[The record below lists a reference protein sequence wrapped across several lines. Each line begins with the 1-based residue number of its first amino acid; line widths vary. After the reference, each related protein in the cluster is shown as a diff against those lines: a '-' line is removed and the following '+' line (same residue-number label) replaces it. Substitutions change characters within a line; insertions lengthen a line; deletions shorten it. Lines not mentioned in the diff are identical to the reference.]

1 MASNPIAQDSTKD
14 VTDAAYKPR
23 TGTLGTGSKYN
34 AGKYGVGTSKYGV
47 GVHQFPSDL
56 FSNKG
61 QYGGNWVTFYINV
74 SSGSKLIKDKL
85 VTTTNADFASMR
97 GNFNPN
103 GSGAST
109 KDLVIGMTVGS
120 AAIGGIAGQKGIV
133 GGALGAFG
141 GALVTS
147 VSAGGANKPYIPKT
161 TSDIP
166 QLPVQKRI
174 TDTIALTI
182 PNNFSARYSVEYEG
196 ASAAVMAGMAI
207 AGGASA
213 DVVSALA
220 SGSTAALSKLVEAG
234 GVGAAAATAA
244 VLATPGI
251 GDFASKA
258 SGLAAN
264 PKKEQI
270 FKGVEFRTFSFEY
283 TFAPRNE
290 NESKEIADIIR
301 LFKLHMHPEFKDSHG
316 FLFIYPSEFDIYY
329 YHGETEN
336 MNLPRHTSCV
346 LTDCNVNY
354 TPNNQFSTFAS
365 ANGTPGGAATQ
376 IQLSLTF
383 KELAILT
390 KDQILDG
397 F

>member
-1 MASNPIAQDSTKD
+1 M
-14 VTDAAYKPR
+14 TDAWSNTVANQNTPGSTLDPSDSAYKPR

-34 AGKYGVGTSKYGV
+34 AGKYDV

-56 FSNKG
+56 FSNRG

-85 VTTTNADFASMR
+85 VTTTTNDTPSMR
-97 GNFNPN
+97 NNVNASGTTVITKNQMIGAVAASGVVAGALTGDAGNAVK
-103 GSGAST
+103 GG
-109 KDLVIGMTVGS
+109 VIGAVAG
-120 AAIGGIAGQKGIV
+120 AAVAISGMNQMR
-133 GGALGAFG
+133 
-141 GALVTS
+141 
-147 VSAGGANKPYIPKT
+147 
-161 TSDIP
+161 
-166 QLPVQKRI
+166 RI
-174 TDTIALTI
+174 TDTIALTV
-182 PNNFSARYSVEYEG
+182 PNNFSARYNVSYIDEG
-196 ASAAVMAGMAI
+196 TAQQANLVGV
-207 AGGASA
+207 GAE
-213 DVVSALA
+213 VVSALKSKSI
-220 SGSTAALSKLVEAG
+220 SGLTK
-234 GVGAAAATAA
+234 AATAA
-244 VLATPGI
+244 VDAIATPLALSTGAAG
-251 GDFASKA
+251 GDFMSKA
-258 SGLAAN
+258 AGLAAN

-270 FKGVEFRTFSFEY
+270 FKGVDFRTFSFEY

-290 NESKEIADIIR
+290 KESKEIADIIR

>member
-1 MASNPIAQDSTKD
+1 M
-14 VTDAAYKPR
+14 TDAWSNTVANQNTPGSTADPSDASYKPR
-23 TGTLGTGSKYN
+23 TGTLGAGSKYN
-34 AGKYGVGTSKYGV
+34 AGKYGDGTSKYGV

-74 SSGSKLIKDKL
+74 SSGSKLIKNNL
-85 VTTTNADFASMR
+85 VATTENDTPSMR
-97 GNFNPN
+97 NNVN
-103 GSGAST
+103 ASGTTVIT
-109 KDLVIGMTVGS
+109 KAEMIGTVAS
-120 AAIGGIAGQKGIV
+120 AALLASAATGDLKTMAKV
-133 GGALGAFG
+133 GVTAAVGAA
-141 GALVTS
+141 S
-147 VSAGGANKPYIPKT
+147 VAMSGMN
-161 TSDIP
+161 
-166 QLPVQKRI
+166 QMRRI
-174 TDTIALTI
+174 TDTIALTV
-182 PNNFSARYSVEYEG
+182 PNNFSARYNVSYSDEG
-196 ASAAVMAGMAI
+196 TAQQANLLG
-207 AGGASA
+207 
-213 DVVSALA
+213 VSAEIKSALDSKSI
-220 SGSTAALSKLVEAG
+220 SGLTK
-234 GVGAAAATAA
+234 AATAA
-244 VLATPGI
+244 VDAIATPLALATGAAG
-251 GDFASKA
+251 GDFMSKA
-258 SGLAAN
+258 AGLAAN

-270 FKGVEFRTFSFEY
+270 FKGVDFRTFSFEY

-290 NESKEIADIIR
+290 KESKEIADIIR

-354 TPNNQFSTFAS
+354 TPNNQFTTFAS

>member
-1 MASNPIAQDSTKD
+1 M
-14 VTDAAYKPR
+14 TDAWSNTVANQNTPGSTLDPSDSAYKPR

-34 AGKYGVGTSKYGV
+34 AGKYDV

-74 SSGSKLIKDKL
+74 SSGSKLIKNNL
-85 VTTTNADFASMR
+85 VATTENDTPSMR
-97 GNFNPN
+97 NNVDASGTRVVTENELI
-103 GSGAST
+103 GVVAASGA
-109 KDLVIGMTVGS
+109 VV
-120 AAIGGIAGQKGIV
+120 
-133 GGALGAFG
+133 GALTGSIGNAAK
-141 GALVTS
+141 GALLGAAAGAAVA
-147 VSAGGANKPYIPKT
+147 VSGMN
-161 TSDIP
+161 
-166 QLPVQKRI
+166 QMRRI
-174 TDTIALTI
+174 TDTIALTV
-182 PNNFSARYSVEYEG
+182 PNNFSARYNVSYSDEG
-196 ASAAVMAGMAI
+196 TAQQANLVGV
-207 AGGASA
+207 GAE
-213 DVVSALA
+213 VVSALKSKSI
-220 SGSTAALSKLVEAG
+220 SGLTK
-234 GVGAAAATAA
+234 AATAA
-244 VLATPGI
+244 VDAIATPLALSTGAAG
-251 GDFASKA
+251 GDFMSKA
-258 SGLAAN
+258 AGLAAN

-270 FKGVEFRTFSFEY
+270 FKGVDFRTFSFEY

-290 NESKEIADIIR
+290 KESKEIADIIR

-354 TPNNQFSTFAS
+354 TPNNQFTTFAS
-365 ANGTPGGAATQ
+365 TSGTPGGAATQ

>member
-1 MASNPIAQDSTKD
+1 M
-14 VTDAAYKPR
+14 TDAWSNTVANQNTPGSTLDPSDSAYKPR

-34 AGKYGVGTSKYGV
+34 AGKYGV

-74 SSGSKLIKDKL
+74 SSGSKLIKNNL
-85 VTTTNADFASMR
+85 VATTENDTPSMR
-97 GNFNPN
+97 NNVDASGTRVVTENELI
-103 GSGAST
+103 GVVAASGA
-109 KDLVIGMTVGS
+109 VV
-120 AAIGGIAGQKGIV
+120 
-133 GGALGAFG
+133 GALTGSIGNAAK
-141 GALVTS
+141 GALLGAAAGAAVA
-147 VSAGGANKPYIPKT
+147 VSGMN
-161 TSDIP
+161 
-166 QLPVQKRI
+166 QMRRI
-174 TDTIALTI
+174 TDTIALTV
-182 PNNFSARYSVEYEG
+182 PNNFSARYNVSYSDEG
-196 ASAAVMAGMAI
+196 TAQQANLLG
-207 AGGASA
+207 
-213 DVVSALA
+213 VSAEIKSALDSKSI
-220 SGSTAALSKLVEAG
+220 SGLTKVATAALDAMGTPLALATGAAG
-234 GVGAAAATAA
+234 G
-244 VLATPGI
+244 
-251 GDFASKA
+251 DFMSKA
-258 SGLAAN
+258 AGLAAN

-270 FKGVEFRTFSFEY
+270 FKGVDFRTFSFEY

-290 NESKEIADIIR
+290 KESKEIADIIR

>member
-1 MASNPIAQDSTKD
+1 MASNPITQDSTKD
-14 VTDAAYKPR
+14 VTDTAYKPR

-34 AGKYGVGTSKYGV
+34 AGKYDV

-56 FSNKG
+56 FSNQG

-74 SSGSKLIKDKL
+74 SSGSKLIKNNL
-85 VTTTNADFASMR
+85 VATTTNDTPSMR
-97 GNFNPN
+97 NNVN
-103 GSGAST
+103 ASGT
-109 KDLVIGMTVGS
+109 RVVTENEVIGTVTS
-120 AAIGGIAGQKGIV
+120 AALLASSATGDLKTMAKV
-133 GGALGAFG
+133 GVTAAVGAA
-141 GALVTS
+141 S
-147 VSAGGANKPYIPKT
+147 VAMSGMN
-161 TSDIP
+161 
-166 QLPVQKRI
+166 QMRRI
-174 TDTIALTI
+174 TDTIALTV
-182 PNNFSARYSVEYEG
+182 PNNLSARYNVSYSDEG
-196 ASAAVMAGMAI
+196 TAQQANLIGAGPEVLSALSSKSISGLTKALTVAADAVVTPLALATGA
-207 AGGASA
+207 AGG
-213 DVVSALA
+213 
-220 SGSTAALSKLVEAG
+220 
-234 GVGAAAATAA
+234 
-244 VLATPGI
+244 
-251 GDFASKA
+251 DFMSKA
-258 SGLAAN
+258 AGLAAN

-270 FKGVEFRTFSFEY
+270 FKGVDFRTFSFEY

-290 NESKEIADIIR
+290 KESKEIADIIR

-354 TPNNQFSTFAS
+354 TPNSQFSTFAS
-365 ANGTPGGAATQ
+365 VNGTPGGAATQ

>member
-1 MASNPIAQDSTKD
+1 M
-14 VTDAAYKPR
+14 TDAWSNTVANQNTPGSTLDPSDSAYKPR

-34 AGKYGVGTSKYGV
+34 AGKYDV

-56 FSNKG
+56 FSNRG

-74 SSGSKLIKDKL
+74 SSGSKLIKNNF
-85 VTTTNADFASMR
+85 VQTTTSDTPSMR
-97 GNFNPN
+97 SNFAP
-103 GSGAST
+103 SGVGANS
-109 KDLVIGMTVGS
+109 KDLVIGMGAGS
-120 AAIGGIAGQKGIV
+120 ALLGGIAGQKGLI
-133 GGALGAFG
+133 GLGSGLAA

-147 VSAGGANKPYIPKT
+147 VSAGVGGAPIIPQT
-161 TSDIP
+161 LNDIP

-174 TDTIALTI
+174 VDTIALTV

-196 ASAAVMAGMAI
+196 ASTAVMAGLAA
-207 AGGASA
+207 AGGAGA
-213 DVVSALA
+213 DVISALTDNPA
-220 SGSTAALSKLVEAG
+220 SALSKMGSV
-234 GVGAAAATAA
+234 AAAGLTAA
-244 VLATPGI
+244 VLATPGL

-270 FKGVEFRTFSFEY
+270 FKGVDFRTFSFEY

-290 NESKEIADIIR
+290 KESKEIADIIR

>member
-1 MASNPIAQDSTKD
+1 M
-14 VTDAAYKPR
+14 TDAWSNTVANQNTPGSTLDPSDSAYKPR

-34 AGKYGVGTSKYGV
+34 AGKYDV

-56 FSNKG
+56 FSNRG

-74 SSGSKLIKDKL
+74 SSGSKLIKNNL
-85 VTTTNADFASMR
+85 VQTTTNDTPSMR
-97 GNFNPN
+97 NNVDASGTRVVTENELI
-103 GSGAST
+103 GVVAASGA
-109 KDLVIGMTVGS
+109 VV
-120 AAIGGIAGQKGIV
+120 
-133 GGALGAFG
+133 GALTGSIGNAAK
-141 GALVTS
+141 GALLGAAAGAAVA
-147 VSAGGANKPYIPKT
+147 VSGMN
-161 TSDIP
+161 
-166 QLPVQKRI
+166 QMRRI
-174 TDTIALTI
+174 TDTIALTV
-182 PNNFSARYSVEYEG
+182 PNNFSARYNVSYSDEG
-196 ASAAVMAGMAI
+196 TAQQANLLG
-207 AGGASA
+207 
-213 DVVSALA
+213 VSAEIKSALDSKSI
-220 SGSTAALSKLVEAG
+220 SGLTK
-234 GVGAAAATAA
+234 AATAA
-244 VLATPGI
+244 VDAIATPLALATGAAG
-251 GDFASKA
+251 GDFMSKA
-258 SGLAAN
+258 AGLAAN

-270 FKGVEFRTFSFEY
+270 FKGVDFRTFSFEY

-290 NESKEIADIIR
+290 KESKEIADIIR

-365 ANGTPGGAATQ
+365 TSGTPGGAATQ

>member
-1 MASNPIAQDSTKD
+1 M
-14 VTDAAYKPR
+14 TDAWSNTVANQNTPGSTADPSDASYKPR
-23 TGTLGTGSKYN
+23 TGTLGAGSKYN
-34 AGKYGVGTSKYGV
+34 AGKYGDGTSKYGV

-74 SSGSKLIKDKL
+74 SSGSKLIKNNL
-85 VTTTNADFASMR
+85 VATTENDTPSMR
-97 GNFNPN
+97 NNVN
-103 GSGAST
+103 ASGTTVIT
-109 KDLVIGMTVGS
+109 KAEMIGTVAS
-120 AAIGGIAGQKGIV
+120 AALLASAATGDLKTMAKV
-133 GGALGAFG
+133 GVTAAVGAA
-141 GALVTS
+141 S
-147 VSAGGANKPYIPKT
+147 VAMSGMN
-161 TSDIP
+161 
-166 QLPVQKRI
+166 QMRRI
-174 TDTIALTI
+174 TDTIALTV
-182 PNNFSARYSVEYEG
+182 PNNFSARYNVSYSDEG
-196 ASAAVMAGMAI
+196 TAQQANLIGAGPEVLSALSSKSISGLTKALTVAADAVVTPLALATGA
-207 AGGASA
+207 AGG
-213 DVVSALA
+213 
-220 SGSTAALSKLVEAG
+220 
-234 GVGAAAATAA
+234 
-244 VLATPGI
+244 
-251 GDFASKA
+251 DFMSKA
-258 SGLAAN
+258 AGLAAN

-270 FKGVEFRTFSFEY
+270 FKGVDFRTFSFEY

-290 NESKEIADIIR
+290 KESKEIADIIR

-354 TPNNQFSTFAS
+354 TPNNQFTTFAS

>member
-1 MASNPIAQDSTKD
+1 MVIVCLDQNMA
-14 VTDAAYKPR
+14 
-23 TGTLGTGSKYN
+23 KYLQ
-34 AGKYGVGTSKYGV
+34 GKYKV

-74 SSGSKLIKDKL
+74 SSGSKLIKDGSVT
-85 VTTTNADFASMR
+85 VTTNDTPSMR
-97 GNFNPN
+97 NNVN
-103 GSGAST
+103 ASGTTVIT
-109 KDLVIGMTVGS
+109 KNQMIGAVAG
-120 AAIGGIAGQKGIV
+120 AAVAISGMNQMR
-133 GGALGAFG
+133 
-141 GALVTS
+141 
-147 VSAGGANKPYIPKT
+147 
-161 TSDIP
+161 
-166 QLPVQKRI
+166 RI
-174 TDTIALTI
+174 TDTIALTV
-182 PNNFSARYSVEYEG
+182 PNNFSARYNVSYSDEG
-196 ASAAVMAGMAI
+196 TAQQANLVGV
-207 AGGASA
+207 GAE
-213 DVVSALA
+213 VVSALKSKSI
-220 SGSTAALSKLVEAG
+220 SGLTK
-234 GVGAAAATAA
+234 AATAA
-244 VLATPGI
+244 VDAIATPLALSTGAAG
-251 GDFASKA
+251 GDFMSKA
-258 SGLAAN
+258 AGLAAN

-290 NESKEIADIIR
+290 KESKEIADIIR

-329 YHGETEN
+329 YHGENEN

-365 ANGTPGGAATQ
+365 TNGAPGGAATQ